1 MLLVWVCV
9 SVLQSVWLN
18 APCAAEIMDQT
29 KPGGTVAL
37 TCSISDSTNTLS
49 WFHGGK
55 LIHSI
60 NPKNGLPLRGKA
72 EMVKRSRLKHET
84 TLEISGVTRGDAGLF
99 TCKVG
104 RQEEQHRL
112 IVASASVA
120 PPVPLVVG
128 GGAVLRCDVD
138 GLADGWTVQWRGPG
152 GRSHE
157 AATVHLSPVTEQ
169 DGGTWECAIT
179 PSGKTITDVKIQVR
193 DPLPPTSPPPP
204 TTRMTVGNKE
214 ACPHCVNGTQTAQ
227 TPPLLPMELSWWVW
241 AAIGGGCV
249 VVLLWVL
256 ALIMYNRLSRRKR
269 RFMKMKEAALLRPKN
284 YCQCPGPRVTTG
296 PGRTK
301 PSAPAP
307 PPARPEP

>member
-1 MLLVWVCV
+1 
-9 SVLQSVWLN
+9 
-18 APCAAEIMDQT
+18 
-29 KPGGTVAL
+29 
-37 TCSISDSTNTLS
+37 
-49 WFHGGK
+49 
-55 LIHSI
+55 
-60 NPKNGLPLRGKA
+60 
-72 EMVKRSRLKHET
+72 MVKRSRLKHET

-128 GGAVLRCDVD
+128 GSAVLRCDVD

-193 DPLPPTSPPPP
+193 
-204 TTRMTVGNKE
+204 G
-214 ACPHCVNGTQTAQ
+214 VNGTQTAQ
-227 TPPLLPMELSWWVW
+227 TPPLLPMALSWWVW

-256 ALIMYNRLSRRKR
+256 ALIMYNRLSRRKVKTPVQTGFIYR
-269 RFMKMKEAALLRPKN
+269 K
-284 YCQCPGPRVTTG
+284 TTKQ
-296 PGRTK
+296 TINK
-301 PSAPAP
+301 SI
-307 PPARPEP
+307 